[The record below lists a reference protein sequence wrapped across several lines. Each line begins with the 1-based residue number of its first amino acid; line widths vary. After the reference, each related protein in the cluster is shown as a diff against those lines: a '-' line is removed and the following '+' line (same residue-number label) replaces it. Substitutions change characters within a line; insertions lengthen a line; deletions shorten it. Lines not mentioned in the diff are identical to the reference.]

1 MRRKNKVNPNHY
13 KVAGRLSP
21 DDLAR
26 ERMKQNARQDSK
38 AWHERQVPD
47 AAWTVAAGA
56 SQATRPR
63 RTPAAGSRFA
73 PRVVQINPAGA
84 VGPRRAATRPRGQ
97 TRAGPQRS
105 PFARGPVAAARAPRM
120 TARKEMPPRAR
131 AARNK
136 RQMTATGGARAAKG
150 GARAAKKR

>member
-1 MRRKNKVNPNHY
+1 MSRKNKVNPDHY

-56 SQATRPR
+56 KPSDETQEDASGGVALRASSGTNR
-63 RTPAAGSRFA
+63 S
-73 PRVVQINPAGA
+73 AGA
-84 VGPRRAATRPRGQ
+84 GGPASRSDKTQRTNKG
-97 TRAGPQRS
+97 GPTEK
-105 PFARGPVAAARAPRM
+105 PVARGPVAAARAPRM

>member
-1 MRRKNKVNPNHY
+1 MSRKNKVNPDHY

-56 SQATRPR
+56 KPSDETQEDASGGVALR
-63 RTPAAGSRFA
+63 ASS
-73 PRVVQINPAGA
+73 VQIDPRAP

-105 PFARGPVAAARAPRM
+105 PLPEAQSPQRAHR
-120 TARKEMPPRAR
+120 E
-131 AARNK
+131 
-136 RQMTATGGARAAKG
+136 
-150 GARAAKKR
+150 